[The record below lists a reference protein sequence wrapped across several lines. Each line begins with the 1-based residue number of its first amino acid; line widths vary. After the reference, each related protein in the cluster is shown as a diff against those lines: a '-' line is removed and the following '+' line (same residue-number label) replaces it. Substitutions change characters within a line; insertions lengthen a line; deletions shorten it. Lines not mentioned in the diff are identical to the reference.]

1 MSRVPVKNP
10 EDMVGIKLRVQPSA
24 VFVQSGQM
32 LGAVVTPM
40 AFGEVYSALQLGAID
55 AQIQGPINV
64 RKSKHYEVAKYTCQ
78 NNISFLLEPML
89 MNAEK
94 FNSFSLE
101 DQRSILEA
109 AHDAALWQRKDAED
123 ADKADTKFLKENGM
137 NYYTPDMELWEA
149 AVMPMYD
156 KYPEWKEVV
165 DKIKKFK

>member
-1 MSRVPVKNP
+1 
-10 EDMVGIKLRVQPSA
+10 
-24 VFVQSGQM
+24 
-32 LGAVVTPM
+32 
-40 AFGEVYSALQLGAID
+40 
-55 AQIQGPINV
+55 
-64 RKSKHYEVAKYTCQ
+64 
-78 NNISFLLEPML
+78 ML